1 MKIEFL
7 RAATLLSL
15 CVTATVAIGP
25 GSARESRAEKADQ
38 AAMRSENGR
47 GDNKPSTD
55 RVIGGD
61 VPLKSWTDQSVEP
74 WAALLCIHGLGLHK
88 EDFEPLG
95 KKMAALGV
103 ATYAIDVR
111 GFGSWMKTAEHRKV
125 DFEQTMKDV
134 ESSLRA
140 IRMAHPDLPLV
151 ILGESMGGAIALQS
165 ASLYPELVDGLV
177 SCVPSGDRFGNKK
190 ASFKVAV
197 ALMKSP
203 NKPMKMGDKIVEQAS
218 QDEELREN
226 WSDDPNS
233 RMQLSARELFQ
244 FQMFMNQN
252 SVRAKAITETPTLI
266 VQGANDHLVKPG
278 STIEL
283 FNQIATPHKDLL
295 LIGSSEHL
303 IFEKGQFND
312 HVIDVL
318 SSWID
323 HNAGSEDA
331 TAAMEAKKPVTDAKK
346 PATDAFEKHEVAQE
360 NANKTTREA
369 MAHLSL
375 GRGYLLL
382 ENFQKAGDEFKI
394 VLKLA
399 RGTAVGREA
408 DGLMLSLPGDVMAP
422 HVGPSTR
429 ATPEELKLMSV
440 SGAMAND
447 KPSVLFFCAP
457 WVDTCASLKQSIA
470 EVMSPF
476 QDKINFVE
484 IDADSPANQSLLHK
498 YGINPLPAVLFLN
511 GQNEVVS
518 YVLGND
524 LGALRSGL
532 AKIVDAHP
540 VAKLTPPPK
549 TTSPAKTTVPLKG
562 K

>member
-1 MKIEFL
+1 ML
-7 RAATLLSL
+7 AL
-15 CVTATVAIGP
+15 CLITASAGQPAVAKHFDKNSQAQRLEKNSDDKT
-25 GSARESRAEKADQ
+25 GS
-38 AAMRSENGR
+38 
-47 GDNKPSTD
+47 D

-74 WAALLCIHGLGLHK
+74 WAALLCVHGLGLHK
-88 EDFEPLG
+88 EDFAPLG
-95 KKMAALGV
+95 KRMAGLGI

-111 GFGSWMKTAEHRKV
+111 GFGSWMKTQEHRKV
-125 DFEQTMKDV
+125 DFEQTIKDV
-134 ESSLRA
+134 EASLRA
-140 IRMAHPDLPLV
+140 IRMAHPDLPIV
-151 ILGESMGGAIALQS
+151 ILGESMGGAIALQ
-165 ASLYPELVDGLV
+165 AAALYPELVDGLV

-190 ASFKVAV
+190 ATFKVAM
-197 ALMKSP
+197 ALMRSP
-203 NKPMKMGDKIVEQAS
+203 NKPMNMGNKIVEQAS

-233 RMQLSARELFQ
+233 RLQLTPKELLQ

-266 VQGANDHLVKPG
+266 VQGANDHLVKPS

-283 FNQIATPHKDLL
+283 FNQVSTPHKDLL
-295 LIGSSEHL
+295 LIGNSEHL

-312 HVIDVL
+312 HVVDVL

-323 HNAGSEDA
+323 RNAGTEDE
-331 TAAMEAKKPVTDAKK
+331 TAAMEEKK
-346 PATDAFEKHEVAQE
+346 PAIDAHEKHEVAVE
-360 NANKTTREA
+360 NANKGVREA

-382 ENFQKAGDEFKI
+382 DNFPRARDEFQSVI
-394 VLKLA
+394 KLA
-399 RGTAVGREA
+399 RGTAIAREA
-408 DGLMLSLPGDVMAP
+408 DGLMLSLPGDVIAP
-422 HVGPSTR
+422 HIGPSTR
-429 ATPEELKLMSV
+429 ATDEELKLISL

-470 EVMSPF
+470 EVKSPF
-476 QDKINFVE
+476 KDKINFVE
-484 IDADSPANQSLLHK
+484 IYADAPANQSLVHK
-498 YGINPLPAVLFLN
+498 NGINPLPAVLFLN

-524 LGALRSGL
+524 KGALRSGL
-532 AKIVDAHP
+532 AKIIQAHM
-540 VAKLTPPPK
+540 
-549 TTSPAKTTVPLKG
+549 
-562 K
+562 